1 MAGITRTSLW
11 DSIKVLFYVSSILGL
26 IPYSLREYFSNHVL
40 RISIIGNLWVIFNMC
55 LYSVAYHL
63 ATDDYIGVGGG
74 GQGTL
79 TNAIGI
85 FIIYMEPLM
94 MCIDLIASMINQKML
109 IECMDRLDKV
119 DQKLAGENISIDNR
133 RIQRYIM
140 ILLVAVLIFELLLT
154 TYNFV
159 VFVDVIT
166 LWSLLWFVTA
176 FPTGI
181 NSASRIWFV
190 ILVLAVR
197 HRFRAMNKHMDEL
210 AGLLEE
216 HNERWEDELEIEKHN
231 IPMNYLEKEIF
242 TIRSHRGIGLQSRK
256 LGAPVGTNIINVRP
270 IEKRLED
277 EKAIALKQSM
287 FDFLTFDKY
296 MRIDEKLDKKMILIC
311 RTHDELCE
319 IGKSVNHMFSFQML
333 VSMAHGF
340 MAITA
345 QFYFLYCALSGQDV
359 PILFRSA
366 QVPQIAV
373 LLIFSIAAKCVI
385 CIYVCWKTKTESQ
398 RTGIYMH
405 HLANMV
411 DETHFYQIVNH
422 LSLKLLNHQF
432 TFSACGFFDLDMTT
446 LYAITGA
453 ITSYLIILIQF
464 NLAALQKSGNST
476 STATVASTVATL
488 LNSTEITALS
498 TYVTKP

>member
-1 MAGITRTSLW
+1 
-11 DSIKVLFYVSSILGL
+11 
-26 IPYSLREYFSNHVL
+26 
-40 RISIIGNLWVIFNMC
+40 
-55 LYSVAYHL
+55 
-63 ATDDYIGVGGG
+63 
-74 GQGTL
+74 
-79 TNAIGI
+79 
-85 FIIYMEPLM
+85 MEPLM
-94 MCIDLIASMINQKML
+94 MCIDLIASMINQKLL
-109 IECMDRLDKV
+109 IDCMDRLEKV
-119 DQKLAGENISIDNR
+119 DQKLSGENIFIDNR
-133 RIQRYIM
+133 RIQRYII
-140 ILLVAVLIFELLLT
+140 ILLVAVFLFEFLLT

-159 VFVDVIT
+159 VFSGTIT
-166 LWSLLWFVTA
+166 LWSMLWFVTA

-181 NSASRIWFV
+181 NSASRIWFA
-190 ILVLAVR
+190 ILVLVVR
-197 HRFRAMNKHMDEL
+197 HRFHAMNNHMDEL
-210 AGLLEE
+210 SGLLEE

-231 IPMNYLEKEIF
+231 IPMNFLEKEIF
-242 TIRSHRGIGLQSRK
+242 TIRSQRAAGLQWRK
-256 LGAPVGTNIINVRP
+256 FGAAGGTKIINVKP
-270 IEKRLED
+270 IEKKFD
-277 EKAIALKQSM
+277 NEKAITLKQSM
-287 FDFLTFDKY
+287 FDFLSFDKY

-319 IGKSVNHMFSFQML
+319 IGKSINHMFSFQML

-359 PILFRSA
+359 PVLFRSA

-373 LLIFSIAAKCVI
+373 LMIFYIAAKCVI

-476 STATVASTVATL
+476 TSANVASTVAATVATY
-488 LNSTEITALS
+488 LNSTTTTTALS
-498 TYVTKP
+498 TYAN